1 MDENFNEQPNEDL
14 STTEVE
20 AESAAP
26 APESAPKTAPTP
38 APQQAKA
45 PNPVPTPPPA
55 AATKAKVDKPKK
67 NINNAIKYFILL
79 IIVLVLTNPGLMIF
93 LPLTWRETMT
103 NAVSN
108 LIGDVTQ
115 ISHVVSFSWIT
126 LFQLI
131 VMVLALLFLHALIQ
145 WILSKIKPNTA
156 RRSTLLSLAKSLV
169 SYACVL
175 GGIFWGLALI
185 GVNVSTLFASAGI
198 LVLIISFG
206 AENLIADVVTG
217 LFMIFENQYQVGDIV
232 EVDNFRGTVTS
243 ISIRTTCVTDLGDN
257 TKIFNNSDMRN
268 IINLSNKLSTAV
280 CDISVE
286 CSADLNKVR
295 ELMGTL
301 LPKIQSENSALFPE
315 TPIYL
320 GVQGFEASGVTLRIV
335 AHVKERDRFTAYRL
349 MNEQIKIGLDSA
361 GFTAPYPHVVIAHGE

>member
-1 MDENFNEQPNEDL
+1 MEETINTQPEETN
-14 STTEVE
+14 STTVE

-26 APESAPKTAPTP
+26 AANAAPTP
-38 APQQAKA
+38 NPAPVQKAVQTSKPAQATASAGANSK
-45 PNPVPTPPPA
+45 
-55 AATKAKVDKPKK
+55 KPKK
-67 NINNAIKYFILL
+67 KANNVIRYLVLL
-79 IIVLVLTNPGLMIF
+79 IIVLVLTNPGLLFF
-93 LPLTWRETMT
+93 LPASWRETMT
-103 NAVSN
+103 NAISN

-115 ISHVVSFSWIT
+115 ITHVVSFSWIT

-131 VMVLALLFLHALIQ
+131 VMVLAILFIHALVQ
-145 WILSKIKPNTA
+145 WILAKVKPSSS
-156 RRSTLLSLAKSLV
+156 RRSTLLSLAKSLI
-169 SYACVL
+169 SYIAVL

-206 AENLIADVVTG
+206 AESLIADVVTG

-243 ISIRTTCVTDLGDN
+243 ITIRTTCVTDLGDN

-301 LPKIQSENSALFPE
+301 LPKIQSEYAGLFPE

-320 GVQGFEASGVTLRIV
+320 GVQGFESSGVTLRIV
-335 AHVKERDRFTAYRL
+335 AHVKEHDRFAAYRV

-361 GFTAPYPHVVIAHGE
+361 GFTAPYPHVVIAREG